1 VHVTWNPS
9 SWRTL
14 TAHQQPSWPDAA
26 HVDAVTAEISSLP
39 ALVFPGEIDRL
50 RADLAR
56 VADGHAFLLQAGDCA
71 ETFTPNTEET
81 VREKL
86 QIILQMAVALTY
98 AAGVPVVKVGR
109 ISGQFAKPRTDDT

>member
-1 VHVTWNPS
+1 MTWNPR
-9 SWRTL
+9 SWRTH
-14 TAHQQPSWPDAA
+14 TAHQQPSWPDAD
-26 HVDAVTAEISSLP
+26 HVDAVTAEIASLP

-86 QIILQMAVALTY
+86 QIILQMIIQSIQIC
-98 AAGVPVVKVGR
+98 
-109 ISGQFAKPRTDDT
+109 ISLELINYKYFCIVSLLYPFELY